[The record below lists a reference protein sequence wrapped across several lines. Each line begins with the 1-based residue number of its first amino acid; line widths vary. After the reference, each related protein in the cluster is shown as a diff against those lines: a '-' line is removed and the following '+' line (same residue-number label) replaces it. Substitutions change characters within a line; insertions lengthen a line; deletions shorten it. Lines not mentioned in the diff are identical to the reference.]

1 MSDDAARKM
10 AEDSACACL
19 QVQHELIHHDDGTR
33 SERWLCATCR
43 CEFARLRPLLA
54 EREALLGACKELVAG
69 VNKVQDWSGTRVGDA
84 LDIIEP
90 LLWASGSTD
99 FTSWLTKHATAG
111 QPQSEGGE
119 GSVAPGPALPVPPSP
134 AVALSPHPTET

>member
-1 MSDDAARKM
+1 MLDDAARKM
-10 AEDSACACL
+10 AEEIVEAIQDPDL
-19 QVQHELIHHDDGTR
+19 RHP
-33 SERWLCATCR
+33 EREQWIASVL
-43 CEFARLRPLLA
+43 ARLRPLLA